1 MGLKPYLLLACLYV
15 SSGVLAKNE
24 SVKISVG
31 QEGNYRVVNVTGL
44 ANELTINKVVVN
56 RGQCRTSW
64 GNPAKPYTLKFG
76 ATQPYRY
83 MLYNSLNGSR
93 YHCDVVEIV
102 VETDQGAWTFTPK
115 S

>member
-1 MGLKPYLLLACLYV
+1 MGLKPYLLLTCLCV

-56 RGQCRTSW
+56 RGQCRASW
-64 GNPAKPYTLKFG
+64 GDPVKPYTLKFG
-76 ATQPYRY
+76 ATQSYRY
-83 MLYNSLNGSR
+83 MLYNSLNGNR

-102 VETDQGAWTFTPK
+102 VETDQGAWTFTPT

>member
-1 MGLKPYLLLACLYV
+1 MGLKPYLLFACLCV

-56 RGQCRTSW
+56 RGQCRASLS
-64 GNPAKPYTLKFG
+64 NPIKPYTLKFG
-76 ATQPYRY
+76 ATQSYRY
-83 MLYNSLNGSR
+83 MLYNSVNGSR

-102 VETDQGAWTFTPK
+102 VETAQGTWTFTPT

>member
-1 MGLKPYLLLACLYV
+1 MGLKPYLLLACLCV

-44 ANELTINKVVVN
+44 ANKLTINKVVVN
-56 RGQCRTSW
+56 RDQCRASLS
-64 GNPAKPYTLKFG
+64 NPIKPYTLKFG
-76 ATQPYRY
+76 ATQSYRY
-83 MLYNSLNGSR
+83 MLYNSVNGSR

-102 VETDQGAWTFTPK
+102 VETAQGTWTFTPT

>member
-1 MGLKPYLLLACLYV
+1 MGLKPYLLFACLCV
-15 SSGVLAKNE
+15 SSSVLAKNE

-56 RGQCRTSW
+56 RGQCRASLS
-64 GNPAKPYTLKFG
+64 NPIKPYTLKFG
-76 ATQPYRY
+76 ATQSYRY
-83 MLYNSLNGSR
+83 MLYNSVNGSR

-102 VETDQGAWTFTPK
+102 VETAQGTWTFTPTT
-115 S
+115 

>member
-1 MGLKPYLLLACLYV
+1 MGLKPYLLLACLCV

-56 RGQCRTSW
+56 RDQCRASLS
-64 GNPAKPYTLKFG
+64 NPIKPYTLKFG
-76 ATQPYRY
+76 ATQSYRY
-83 MLYNSLNGSR
+83 MLYNSINGSR

-102 VETDQGAWTFTPK
+102 VETAQGAWTFTPT

>member
-1 MGLKPYLLLACLYV
+1 MGLKPYLLLACLCV

-56 RGQCRTSW
+56 RDQCRTSLS
-64 GNPAKPYTLKFG
+64 NPIKPYTLKFG
-76 ATQPYRY
+76 ATQSYRY
-83 MLYNSLNGSR
+83 MLYNSVNGSR

-102 VETDQGAWTFTPK
+102 VETAQGTWTFTPT

>member
-1 MGLKPYLLLACLYV
+1 MGLKPYLLLACLCV

-44 ANELTINKVVVN
+44 ANELTINQVVVN
-56 RGQCRTSW
+56 RGQCRASLS
-64 GNPAKPYTLKFG
+64 NPIKPYTLKFG
-76 ATQPYRY
+76 ATQSYRY
-83 MLYNSLNGSR
+83 MLYNSVNGSR

-102 VETDQGAWTFTPK
+102 VETAQGTWTFTPT

>member
-1 MGLKPYLLLACLYV
+1 MGLKPYLLLACLCV

-56 RGQCRTSW
+56 RDQCRASLS
-64 GNPAKPYTLKFG
+64 NPIKPYILKFG
-76 ATQPYRY
+76 ATQSYRY
-83 MLYNSLNGSR
+83 MLYNSINGSR

-102 VETDQGAWTFTPK
+102 VETAQGTWTFTPT